1 MDIQKELNLS
11 NEDYQVFLGLAG
23 RNPLVL
29 KRVEQGLAVERAA
42 SFDEDR
48 GCRFEPY
55 LHDNCLGYKCIREDG
70 VVVFITLNP
79 STGGEGGPPD
89 VFAYTGST
97 GDPEHD
103 HPRHY
108 YTVEVIDHAVRRWFV
123 TLTLPERDLL
133 RLLLRE
139 PLSDA
144 LQGGGSVAKG
154 LASRILPELLD

>member
-55 LHDNCLGYKCIREDG
+55 LHDNCLGYKCIR
-70 VVVFITLNP
+70 
-79 STGGEGGPPD
+79 
-89 VFAYTGST
+89 
-97 GDPEHD
+97 
-103 HPRHY
+103 
-108 YTVEVIDHAVRRWFV
+108 
-123 TLTLPERDLL
+123 
-133 RLLLRE
+133 
-139 PLSDA
+139 
-144 LQGGGSVAKG
+144 
-154 LASRILPELLD
+154 